1 MAEKKDETK
10 KTGQQET
17 ETQELH
23 TPENQPQIP
32 EKSQMPEN
40 QPQTLP
46 PSKAERDAAWL
57 EEYVPIRLF
66 KDSGRYADDV
76 FVCVNGEACQIQRGV
91 DVQIK
96 RKFALVLA
104 NSRTQDEAA
113 ARVAAEFAAAGE

>member
-23 TPENQPQIP
+23 TPENQPQTP
-32 EKSQMPEN
+32 
-40 QPQTLP
+40 P

-104 NSRTQDEAA
+104 NSRTQDETA
-113 ARVAAEFAAAGE
+113 ARMAAEFAAAGE

>member
-1 MAEKKDETK
+1 MAEKKDEAK
-10 KTGQQET
+10 KAEQQQT
-17 ETQELH
+17 ETQE
-23 TPENQPQIP
+23 
-32 EKSQMPEN
+32 
-40 QPQTLP
+40 

-104 NSRTQDEAA
+104 NSRTQDETA
-113 ARVAAEFAAAGE
+113 ARMAAEFAAAGE